1 MLGNLAEMLL
11 LMFGCAGD
19 AGDRDDLY
27 AKRVWNGWKAENSQR
42 TRRST
47 ACVIVGDQVALATK
61 GSSVPWASKP
71 GSLSVRLVLLVNIL
85 FNVGCLLFRICV
97 C

>member
-19 AGDRDDLY
+19 AAQRDDMY

-47 ACVIVGDQVALATK
+47 ACVIVGNQVALATR
-61 GSSVPWASKP
+61 GSSVP
-71 GSLSVRLVLLVNIL
+71 
-85 FNVGCLLFRICV
+85 
-97 C
+97 